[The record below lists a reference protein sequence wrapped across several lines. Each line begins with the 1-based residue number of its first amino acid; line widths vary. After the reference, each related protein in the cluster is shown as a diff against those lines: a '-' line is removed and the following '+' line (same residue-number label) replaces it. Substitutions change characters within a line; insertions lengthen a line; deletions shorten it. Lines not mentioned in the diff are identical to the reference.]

1 MGNNYLWGINGN
13 KDSVEQ
19 LENKVNQNTTDI
31 TIIRGYVDGLMNRTY
46 LYGENAT
53 PFTFNGK
60 KVYVYK
66 FNPSTVLTLPG
77 SGYITIGNHIIEEV
91 ISVNL
96 LGKIDNWEPGVEWFQ
111 FPMIKRGGG
120 QEVTFAISPSGYPII
135 KNYVVTGSIYV
146 KGYIVYTRN

>member
-1 MGNNYLWGINGN
+1 MGNNYLWGINGI

-19 LENKVNQNTTDI
+19 LENKVNGNTADI

-53 PFTFNGK
+53 PYTFNGK

-66 FNPSTVLTLPG
+66 FDPNQTLTLPP
-77 SGYITIGNHIIEEV
+77 SDYLIIERTVLEEV
-91 ISVNL
+91 LSVNL
-96 LGKIDNWEPGVEWFQ
+96 MGKINNWEGGVEWFQ
-111 FPMIKRGGG
+111 FPMLKRGGG
-120 QEVTFAISPSGYPII
+120 AQVLFALSPQGFPII
-135 KNYVVTGSIYV
+135 KNYVVTGSINI